1 MFTGNYLDNNIG
13 HEIIN
18 LFADDFSR
26 NFIYLCKDG
35 KINRKDV
42 DLANSYTIQVRRP
55 KGVTGTLEV
64 ISIAKGLKLVDESK
78 FRETHS
84 ILDIDAALN
93 KDPLYLFPPTYGGE
107 SVYDIFQSNQQQQDC
122 CVTFVADQVFIPN
135 KPIYIRHDG
144 EENDPNCMVV
154 INKAHSQQMR
164 EYIFDDENKEDFE
177 TLSSIIPKEL
187 TDKDA
192 LWALRNPEDNK
203 VANENV
209 YVTATDIYGIQGREL
224 SYSNAFKYFLDE
236 YPELLGEFCRYKECE
251 LKLTESFTVYRE
263 WNNIDILINCGD
275 WVFVIENK
283 IFSGINGKREDG
295 TNQLDKYKKIINKD
309 KIKGE
314 NNPFYNKKHKFI
326 LLSPDHNKI
335 SVEKPWITIP
345 YSEIY
350 DFLKRNTEISPYKDD
365 FHFVDFVKSL
375 EQHSKSDY
383 TKIVMHKK
391 FVRAIKKAKPTS
403 I

>member
-1 MFTGNYLDNNIG
+1 MFTGDYLNNNIG

-18 LFADDFSR
+18 LFADDYSR
-26 NFIYLCKDG
+26 DFIYLCKDG
-35 KINRKDV
+35 KFNRKDV

-55 KGVTGTLEV
+55 KGVTHTLEI

-78 FRETHS
+78 FTKTHS

-93 KDPLYLFPPTYGGE
+93 KDPLYLFPPTYGGK

-122 CVTFVADQVFIPN
+122 CATFVADQVFTPN

-144 EENDPNCMVV
+144 KISPNCMVA

-164 EYIFDDENKEDFE
+164 EYIFNDENKEDFE
-177 TLSSIIPKEL
+177 ALLSIIPKEL

-192 LWALRNPEDNK
+192 LWSLRNPKDNK
-203 VANENV
+203 VVNKDV

-236 YPELLGEFCRYKECE
+236 YPELLGEFCRYNECE
-251 LKLTESFTVYRE
+251 LKLKESFTVSRE
-263 WNNIDILINCGD
+263 WNNIDILINCDD
-275 WVFVIENK
+275 WVFVVENK
-283 IFSGINGKREDG
+283 IFSGINGKYSDG
-295 TNQLDKYKKIINKD
+295 KNQLDKYQETIKKGKIN
-309 KIKGE
+309 GE
-314 NNPFYNKKHKFI
+314 KNPFYNKKHKFI

-350 DFLKRNTEISPYKDD
+350 DFLKRKTEISPYKDD

-391 FVRAIKKAKPTS
+391 FVKAIKKAKPTS

>member
-1 MFTGNYLDNNIG
+1 MFTGDYLNNNIG

-18 LFADDFSR
+18 LFADDYSR
-26 NFIYLCKDG
+26 DFIYLCKDG
-35 KINRKDV
+35 KFNRKDV
-42 DLANSYTIQVRRP
+42 DLANSYAIQIRRP
-55 KGVTGTLEV
+55 KGVTRTLEI

-78 FRETHS
+78 FTKTHS

-93 KDPLYLFPPTYGGE
+93 KDSLYLSPPTYGGE

-122 CVTFVADQVFIPN
+122 CATFVADQVFTPN

-144 EENDPNCMVV
+144 KDDPNCMVV
-154 INKAHSQQMR
+154 INKNPSQQMR
-164 EYIFDDENKEDFE
+164 EYLYEEDNDFKA
-177 TLSSIIPKEL
+177 LSAIIPGVLNDNE
-187 TDKDA
+187 A
-192 LWALRNPEDNK
+192 LWALRNPDTNK
-203 VANENV
+203 INNGKIYA
-209 YVTATDIYGIQGREL
+209 TATDIYGIQGREL

-236 YPELLGEFCRYKECE
+236 YPELLEEFCKKRDCE
-251 LKLTESFTVYRE
+251 LNKEGSITVYRE
-263 WNNIDILINCGD
+263 WNNIDILINCDD
-275 WVFVIENK
+275 WVFVVENK
-283 IFSGINGKREDG
+283 IFSGINGKYSDG
-295 TNQLDKYKKIINKD
+295 KNQLNKYQETIKKEKIN
-309 KIKGE
+309 GE
-314 NNPFYNKKHKFI
+314 KNPFYNKKYKFI

-350 DFLKRNTEISPYKDD
+350 DFLKHKTEISPYKDD

-391 FVRAIKKAKPTS
+391 FVKAIKKAKPTS